1 VSEGRP
7 RRARATALAVLVAA
21 STACGG
27 AATRLEA
34 DTQGPASPFAVD
46 VVAFE
51 PGPGAGYGQQDLP
64 GVVLGPPGGG
74 FTHKGSEDVLSL
86 GQGGSIVLALGLPAL
101 DGDGPDLLV
110 FENPFLYPGG
120 VFAEPGEVSV
130 SADGSTWATF
140 ACDPLVPAPNGC
152 AGYEPVLAGEADIID
167 PTDPASAGGDAF
179 DLAWLD
185 AAPEQV
191 HFVRIVDRG
200 VDRAEPTAGFDLDGV
215 AVVNR

>member
-1 VSEGRP
+1 VNGR
-7 RRARATALAVLVAA
+7 RAGRARATALAVLA
-21 STACGG
+21 SAGGACGG

-34 DTQGPASPFAVD
+34 DAHAPPSPFAVD

-51 PGPGAGYGQQDLP
+51 PGPGAGYGQQSLP
-64 GVVLGPPGGG
+64 GVVLGPPAGG

-86 GQGGSIVLALGLPAL
+86 GLGGSIVLALGLPAL
-101 DGDGPDLLV
+101 DGEGPDLLV

-140 ACDPLVPAPNGC
+140 ACDPIVPAPNGC
-152 AGYEPVLAGEADIID
+152 AGYEPVLAGDADIID
-167 PTDPASAGGDAF
+167 PTDAASAGGDAF

-185 AAPEQV
+185 DAPEQV
-191 HFVRIVDRG
+191 QFVRIVDRG
-200 VDRAEPTAGFDLDGV
+200 ADRAEPTAGFDLDGV